1 MFADRTA
8 RFIGELGL
16 RALEAPFESGL
27 PSLHSERRALKAP
40 LELVLRRRQR
50 LLQAMRT
57 RTRKISSSRRL
68 LMVNAALALLR

>member
-1 MFADRTA
+1 
-8 RFIGELGL
+8 
-16 RALEAPFESGL
+16 
-27 PSLHSERRALKAP
+27 

-68 LMVNAALALLR
+68 LMINAALALLR